1 MGHKPVDPRMEFLRR
16 AMSRRGFLGAAGALG
31 AASAL
36 AACGTGGNGGAGT
49 SPTPGAFPED
59 VSDTDR
65 IVRWANWPDYMDVD
79 DDDEYGTLK
88 AFEEQT
94 GISVTYSTE
103 IDSND
108 SFWGKVNGQLRNGQD
123 IGFDLV
129 TPTDWMA
136 SRFIQYGYV
145 QPLDASAIPN
155 KDNILPSL
163 ADVGFDPGRQYSMTW
178 QSGFAGIYYNKAA
191 VPNGVRTVDDLFN
204 LPQLKGRVT
213 VLDEMRDTMGIIL
226 MSQGVDIES
235 GITEEEFQNG
245 LDLLEQKLADGAIFN
260 VQGNSYREDLRSG
273 KTLAGIGWSGDIF
286 IANAE
291 EGDQWEFVIPESGG
305 TLWSDNLLIPST
317 SNHQRNAHE
326 IINYYYDPAV
336 AAELAAWV
344 NYICPVQGARE
355 EMEQIDPELAESPFI
370 FPDEEFLSN
379 VSVFPALDGD
389 EERLFSELW
398 ASSLNR

>member
-1 MGHKPVDPRMEFLRR
+1 
-16 AMSRRGFLGAAGALG
+16 
-31 AASAL
+31 
-36 AACGTGGNGGAGT
+36 
-49 SPTPGAFPED
+49 
-59 VSDTDR
+59 
-65 IVRWANWPDYMDVD
+65 
-79 DDDEYGTLK
+79 
-88 AFEEQT
+88 
-94 GISVTYSTE
+94 
-103 IDSND
+103 
-108 SFWGKVNGQLRNGQD
+108 
-123 IGFDLV
+123 
-129 TPTDWMA
+129 
-136 SRFIQYGYV
+136 
-145 QPLDASAIPN
+145 
-155 KDNILPSL
+155 
-163 ADVGFDPGRQYSMTW
+163 
-178 QSGFAGIYYNKAA
+178 
-191 VPNGVRTVDDLFN
+191 
-204 LPQLKGRVT
+204 
-213 VLDEMRDTMGIIL
+213 MRDTMGIIL